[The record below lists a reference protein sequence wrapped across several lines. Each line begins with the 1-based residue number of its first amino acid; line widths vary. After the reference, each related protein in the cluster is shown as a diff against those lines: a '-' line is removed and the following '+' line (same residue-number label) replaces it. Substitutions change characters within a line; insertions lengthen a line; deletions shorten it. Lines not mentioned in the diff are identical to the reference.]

1 MPNYEMDSTGRA
13 RATTAMWK
21 SDIAPVKVQ
30 RRKAKAQRLAPDRK
44 GSKAVKARSEG
55 ICEACGEQRAVHVH
69 HKLKGRGVRGIGPSA
84 LAENKEHLCLD
95 CHRAAHEAKKPG
107 GR

>member
-1 MPNYEMDSTGRA
+1 MSAFAPWTGPQQ
-13 RATTAMWK
+13 K
-21 SDIAPVKVQ
+21 SDMVPIKTQ
-30 RRKAKAQRLAPDRK
+30 RRKAKAKRLAPDRN

-84 LAENKEHLCLD
+84 LAENKSHLCNF
-95 CHRAAHEAKKPG
+95 CHRKAHGLK
-107 GR
+107 